1 MLEILSSKKSLGGG
15 LALGPGPQTTDKFFK
30 RTDGKESGFFGTL
43 AAAEVATANDL
54 KALTGW
60 TVATPTW
67 MKFALDG
74 KVLYIP
80 TTTLVDGIARST
92 MYQKGLVYGR
102 DDFGGYPDGANVLQN
117 KKLVVNGYTYLVRLP
132 RISLKDTYTA
142 ADMPESEWARL
153 MWTVDRNT
161 AASDTEAGT
170 KWATINTGT
179 PGHHCMTAQVP
190 ATATGNANC
199 IGYESI
205 KTPSSLGRTSANAN
219 VGWRPVLELIP

>member
-1 MLEILSSKKSLGGG
+1 MLELLGGFKSSGGG
-15 LALGPGPQTTDKFFK
+15 LAAGPGPQTTDKYYK
-30 RTDGKESGFFGTL
+30 RADGKESGFFGTL
-43 AAAEVATANDL
+43 NASEVASADDL
-54 KALTGW
+54 KTLTGW
-60 TVATPTW
+60 NVTAPTW
-67 MKFALDG
+67 MKFILDG
-74 KVLYIP
+74 KILFIP

-102 DDFGGYPDGANVLQN
+102 DDFGGFPDGNGVLQN

-132 RISLKDTYTA
+132 RISLKDTYVA
-142 ADMPESEWARL
+142 ADMATSEWARL
-153 MWTVDRNT
+153 MWTVDKNT

-190 ATATGNANC
+190 AASTGNANC

-205 KTPSSLGRTSANAN
+205 KTPSSLGRTSANPN
-219 VGWRPVLELIP
+219 VGWRPVLELIQ